1 MFEMVCQFARY
12 NIGNPH
18 VFYVFN
24 NIILCPGE
32 EQRLEL
38 PMNEN
43 VIDGMMQSGLYSFWM
58 GNQIFYIEVLPI
70 AFQAKGYNYLREEA
84 KTILLPACGNE
95 RIFEFTDVMQLDIF
109 MLRFNE
115 CS

>member
-1 MFEMVCQFARY
+1 M
-12 NIGNPH
+12 
-18 VFYVFN
+18 VFN

-70 AFQAKGYNYLREEA
+70 AFQAKGYSYLREEA
-84 KTILLPACGNE
+84 KQYYCQHVETRESLNSL
-95 RIFEFTDVMQLDIF
+95 M
-109 MLRFNE
+109 
-115 CS
+115 

>member
-1 MFEMVCQFARY
+1 MFEMVRQFARY

-24 NIILCPGE
+24 NIILYPGE

-43 VIDGMMQSGLYSFWM
+43 VIDGMMPSGLYSFWM

-70 AFQAKGYNYLREEA
+70 AFQAKGYSYLREEA